1 MLQAKNASL
10 ESTVKALKSREKDL
24 LEEMDGIQRQEGSVS
39 LIMSLEADA
48 RRTLQRRSCVKPN
61 LILQASQMS

>member
-24 LEEMDGIQRQEGSVS
+24 LEEMDGMQRQEGSVS
-39 LIMSLEADA
+39 LERYQVAHV
-48 RRTLQRRSCVKPN
+48 RRTLRRRSCVKPN